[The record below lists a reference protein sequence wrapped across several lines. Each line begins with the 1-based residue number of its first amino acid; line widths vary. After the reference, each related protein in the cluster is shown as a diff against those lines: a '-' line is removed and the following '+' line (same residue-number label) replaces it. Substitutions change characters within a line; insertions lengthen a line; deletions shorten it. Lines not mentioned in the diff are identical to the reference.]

1 LESVFNVALPQWH
14 AETQRCFALEQCN
27 KAIGLLRHV
36 ATSPPPAE
44 VVLMS
49 CILFITFE
57 YLDNRC
63 EVGMDLLHSGL
74 ELLQQWRASALST
87 PKTQSE
93 IDMFENHLA
102 PVFARCKLS
111 VVEDPELD
119 IASLKVR
126 PGLEKTAGV
135 CPLALPHIFLNLEH
149 ARNCLQALIDYISA
163 SVRVLA
169 LEPNAQLLDDTI
181 RQYQGILQEWR
192 NKFATF
198 SDVSMTF
205 SRGREDKAREF
216 LKSAILLNMHCHVV
230 SILLATAPFA
240 GETLFDDRLEDF
252 KDIISLSREFI
263 ALEERHKASL
273 ICNLSVS
280 LSFSFDLGIISP
292 LWLVGG
298 RCRDPFV
305 RREAINLLYLIRRRE
320 GVWSSL
326 VAAMVLEKIM
336 LLEECGLQGIREA
349 RDIPSAARIRL
360 LGVHYQP
367 GRAAGLDR

>member
-1 LESVFNVALPQWH
+1 
-14 AETQRCFALEQCN
+14 
-27 KAIGLLRHV
+27 
-36 ATSPPPAE
+36 
-44 VVLMS
+44 
-49 CILFITFE
+49 
-57 YLDNRC
+57 
-63 EVGMDLLHSGL
+63 
-74 ELLQQWRASALST
+74 
-87 PKTQSE
+87 
-93 IDMFENHLA
+93 MF
-102 PVFARCKLS
+102 
-111 VVEDPELD
+111 
-119 IASLKVR
+119 
-126 PGLEKTAGV
+126 
-135 CPLALPHIFLNLEH
+135 
-149 ARNCLQALIDYISA
+149 A
-163 SVRVLA
+163 SVRILA
-169 LEPNAQLLDDTI
+169 LEPNAHLLDNTI
-181 RQYQGILQEWR
+181 CRYQGILQEWR